1 MDARD
6 LIVSL
11 LHVWNAVWEDVT
23 ADRTSSLVD
32 RATFAIGDEDDDVDV
47 GDRTGMY
54 WDRDGGV
61 ALPWMKL
68 FILRTDAVV
77 MVV

>member
-1 MDARD
+1 ME
-6 LIVSL
+6 S
-11 LHVWNAVWEDVT
+11 
-23 ADRTSSLVD
+23 
-32 RATFAIGDEDDDVDV
+32 DDVDV